1 MNYTYISIKR
11 TKFVVQ
17 FLILTKEFSNYM
29 KKWIF
34 LAFSIC
40 LFTLS
45 SCIEIID
52 DISLNNDGTGTFR
65 YTINLSSSKV
75 KVNSIL
81 ALDSL
86 DGKPIPSKDEIKA
99 KLTEF
104 QAKLSSQEGIKNVQL
119 EEDLTNYIFKL
130 SCEFQNIEL
139 LQSGIKK
146 TLAEIIQHQKN
157 DMDTYQWITWNGNA
171 LSRSIPQM
179 AVEQAKILKTEDM
192 ELLKQGT
199 YTNITRFENE
209 VEKFENE
216 TAVLAKNKKAVML
229 RVSTYSLIKNVDL
242 MKNKI
247 TIVN

>member
-1 MNYTYISIKR
+1 KR

-179 AVEQAKILKTEDM
+179 
-192 ELLKQGT
+192 
-199 YTNITRFENE
+199 
-209 VEKFENE
+209 
-216 TAVLAKNKKAVML
+216 
-229 RVSTYSLIKNVDL
+229 
-242 MKNKI
+242 
-247 TIVN
+247 

>member
-1 MNYTYISIKR
+1 
-11 TKFVVQ
+11 
-17 FLILTKEFSNYM
+17 
-29 KKWIF
+29 
-34 LAFSIC
+34 
-40 LFTLS
+40 
-45 SCIEIID
+45 
-52 DISLNNDGTGTFR
+52 
-65 YTINLSSSKV
+65 
-75 KVNSIL
+75 
-81 ALDSL
+81 
-86 DGKPIPSKDEIKA
+86 
-99 KLTEF
+99 TEF